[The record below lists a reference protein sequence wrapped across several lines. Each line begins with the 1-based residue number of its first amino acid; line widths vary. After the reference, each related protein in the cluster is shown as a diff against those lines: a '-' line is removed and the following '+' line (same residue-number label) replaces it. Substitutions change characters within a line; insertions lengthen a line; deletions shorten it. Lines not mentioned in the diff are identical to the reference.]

1 MRGMLLRVAFVYA
14 PYGHQPFQENLRV
27 VDDDFGRLPPLS
39 LLYAAGIAQQAGH
52 DVIVIDAKT
61 GVLTLEQVIARLEEF
76 QPEALAFTLS
86 TYAFRSTVKWM
97 AALRDRFHVP
107 TIAGGINPRLYPVET
122 LANPAID
129 YCVLHFATRGLPA
142 LLKALEEGRDPAG
155 LPEVV
160 APGPDGQPVI
170 GEIDLSFNPYDELPM
185 PPRHL
190 IDNTIYNSFISQR
203 KNFTVAVTSTGCP
216 FKCTFCAIAPLPLY
230 RNPVDRV
237 LAEIRECVEKFDVHE
252 IDFFDADFFA
262 DRARAL
268 EICNGITA
276 MGLDLEWSCRTR
288 VDIISPEILDAAA
301 ASGCRQ
307 MYLGIETPDQK
318 AQELMRK
325 RVHVDRVRGALELM
339 KKKGIRP
346 LGFFMLGVPGETV
359 LSATQTI
366 RYAMDLPLDYAQF
379 SRMIPKPGSGL
390 HKELVKVVGDD
401 PWRRHILGEID
412 LERLPN
418 IWSRIDEK
426 MVEALTKLAY
436 IAFYYRPGYI
446 LKALRRMRSGEE
458 LRRSTRTA
466 LRMLA
471 DLGYFDERARK

>member
-1 MRGMLLRVAFVYA
+1 LRLACIYA

-39 LLYAAGIAQQAGH
+39 LLYAAAIAEKAGH
-52 DVIVIDAKT
+52 EVLVIDAKA
-61 GVLTLEQVIARLEEF
+61 GELTLEQTIRRLEEF
-76 QPEALAFTLS
+76 RPQALAFSLS
-86 TYAFRSTVKWM
+86 TYAFRSTVAWIE
-97 AALRDRFHVP
+97 ALRGHFGVP

-122 LANPAID
+122 LSNSSID

-142 LLKALEEGRDPAG
+142 LLNALENGTSPVG

-160 APGPDGQPVI
+160 ARGPDGEPVI
-170 GEIDLSFNPYDELPM
+170 GEVDTSANPYDELPF
-185 PPRHL
+185 PARHL
-190 IDNTIYNSFISQR
+190 IDSTQYNSFISQR
-203 KNFTVAVTSTGCP
+203 RNFTIAVTSTGCP

-230 RNPVDRV
+230 KNPVERV
-237 LAEIRECVEKFDVHE
+237 LAEIRECVERHDVHE
-252 IDFFDADFFA
+252 IDFFDADFFGDY
-262 DRARAL
+262 DRAMQ
-268 EICNGITA
+268 ICRGIA
-276 MGLDLEWSCRTR
+276 DMGLDLEWSCRTR
-288 VDIISPEILDAAA
+288 VDIIREEMLDAAVR
-301 ASGCRQ
+301 SGCRQ

-339 KKKGIRP
+339 NRKGIRP

-390 HKELVKVVGDD
+390 HRDLVNVVGDD
-401 PWRRHILGEID
+401 PWRRHVLGEIN

-418 IWSRIDEK
+418 IWARIDEK
-426 MVEALTKLAY
+426 TIEALTKLAY
-436 IAFYYRPGYI
+436 LMFYYRPGYI
-446 LKALRRMRSGEE
+446 LKALKRVRSPEE
-458 LRRSTRTA
+458 LRRSARTA
-466 LRMLA
+466 ARMLL
-471 DLGYFDERARK
+471 DLGYFDEKTGK

>member
-1 MRGMLLRVAFVYA
+1 MKVAFVYA
-14 PYGHQPFQENLRV
+14 PYHHQPFQENLRV

-39 LLYAAGIAQQAGH
+39 LLYAAGIAEHAGH
-52 DVIVIDAKT
+52 EVIVIDAKT
-61 GVLTLEQVIARLEEF
+61 GDLTLDEVIRRLEDF
-76 QPEALAFTLS
+76 GPDALAFTLS
-86 TYAFRSTVKWM
+86 TYAFHSTVEWM
-97 AALRDRFHVP
+97 AALRDRFGVP
-107 TIAGGINPRLYPVET
+107 TIAGGINPRLYPEET

-155 LPEVV
+155 LPEIV
-160 APGPDGQPVI
+160 APGHDGLPVI
-170 GEIDLSFNPYDELPM
+170 GPIDTSFNPYDEMPP

-190 IDNTIYNSFISQR
+190 IDNSMYHSFISQR
-203 KNFTVAVTSTGCP
+203 SNFTVAVTSTGCP

-230 RNPVDRV
+230 KNSVERV
-237 LAEIRECVEKFDVHE
+237 LEEVRDCVQRFDIHE

-262 DRARAL
+262 DYRRAL
-268 EICNGITA
+268 EICNGISE
-276 MGLDLEWSCRTR
+276 MKLDLEWSCRTR
-288 VDIISPEILDAAA
+288 VDIIGPEMLDAAVK
-301 ASGCRQ
+301 SGCRQ

-339 KKKGIRP
+339 KKKGVRP

-390 HKELVKVVGDD
+390 HQELVQVVGDD
-401 PWRRHILGEID
+401 PWRRHILGEIN

-426 MVEALTKLAY
+426 MVESLTKLAY
-436 IAFYYRPGYI
+436 IAFYYRPWYI
-446 LKALRRMRSGEE
+446 VRALRRMRSGPE
-458 LRRSTRTA
+458 LMRSARTA

-471 DLGYFDERARK
+471 DLGHFDEKSRK